1 MTKAEFTERV
11 VGMQATLYR
20 VSTTLLAQLCDREDA
35 VQSCIEKA
43 WQSRHKLR
51 DDRALQAWVVR
62 ILIHE
67 CYALLKKRKRELP
80 MEQLPERTTEPDAHP
95 ELYRHVTA
103 LPDKYRMP
111 VVLHYMEGYAI
122 EEIARI
128 LARPKGTIKSQLYR
142 GRALLKDALR
152 GEEADA

>member
-1 MTKAEFTERV
+1 MTQVEFAERV

-20 VSTTLLAQLCDREDA
+20 VSTTLLMQLCDREDA
-35 VQSCIEKA
+35 VQACIEKA
-43 WQSRHKLR
+43 WQARHKLR
-51 DDRALQAWVVR
+51 DDSALRAWLVR
-62 ILIHE
+62 ILLRE

-103 LPDKYRMP
+103 LPDKYRIP
-111 VVLHYMEGYAI
+111 LVLHYMEGYAVA
-122 EEIARI
+122 EIAHI
-128 LARPKGTIKSQLYR
+128 LSRPQGTVKAQLHR

-152 GEEADA
+152 GEEGDA